1 MLENTLIMHYENIVQ
16 GTFISR
22 PNRFIAEVL
31 VNGKK
36 QTVHVKNTGRCKE
49 LLVPGNTVYLEKSS
63 NLNRKTPYDLV
74 TVEKKLTNGSKLII
88 NMDSQA
94 PNKIAEEWIKT
105 NTRLFSE
112 ITLLKPEFTLGDSRF
127 DFYIEYNKLTNGSS
141 KIPSKMLME
150 VKGVTLEE
158 NGIAMFPDA
167 PTERGLKHVKE
178 LTEYAASKTYDCSLV
193 FIIQMKGCRLFKPNF
208 RTHKEFG
215 LALQKAQNAGVN
227 IYAID
232 CIVSPEN
239 VTFDQFVEINLQ
251 NDEHIS

>member
-1 MLENTLIMHYENIVQ
+1 MHYENIVE
-16 GTFISR
+16 GTFSSR

-112 ITLLKPEFTLGDSRF
+112 ITLLFLIG
-127 DFYIEYNKLTNGSS
+127 
-141 KIPSKMLME
+141 
-150 VKGVTLEE
+150 
-158 NGIAMFPDA
+158 
-167 PTERGLKHVKE
+167 
-178 LTEYAASKTYDCSLV
+178 CS
-193 FIIQMKGCRLFKPNF
+193 
-208 RTHKEFG
+208 
-215 LALQKAQNAGVN
+215 
-227 IYAID
+227 
-232 CIVSPEN
+232 
-239 VTFDQFVEINLQ
+239 
-251 NDEHIS
+251 

>member
-1 MLENTLIMHYENIVQ
+1 MRYGDMVEGIFLA
-16 GTFISR
+16 R
-22 PNRFIAEVL
+22 PNRFIAHIEIDGTVEVC
-31 VNGKK
+31 
-36 QTVHVKNTGRCKE
+36 HVKNTGRCKE

-112 ITLLKPEFTLGDSRF
+112 ITLLKPEFTLRDSRF
-127 DFYIEYNKLTNGSS
+127 DFYIEYNRLTSGSS

-178 LTEYAASKTYDCSLV
+178 LTEYAKSKTYDCSLV

-208 RTHKEFG
+208 RTHKEFA

-232 CIVSPEN
+232 CIVSPN
-239 VTFDQFVEINLQ
+239 FITFDNFVEIDL
-251 NDEHIS
+251 HSSCTS